1 MIDLHAHVLPG
12 LDDGPA
18 TVPEALALLR
28 TMEEQGVKVVVAA
41 VHALDGRYNVAREA
55 LLRGCEAMAAA
66 LAEEGLSIRVLPSM
80 ELFLSFDLLVAARRG
95 QVVGL
100 NHTPHLV
107 VELPHRD
114 FPAYTERALFELLMA
129 GYRPILNHPERNRG
143 VRREPDRL
151 YRLLEGGVQAMV
163 TAGSLLGLYDLEAQ
177 GLAEELIR
185 EGAAELVVSDA
196 HDLVRRAPCLPEGL
210 AAAAGLGKADQAA
223 EASLLGIQVSG
234 GPDPR
239 GRPSGVGA

>member
-18 TVPEALALLR
+18 TLQDTLALLR
-28 TMEEQGVKVVVAA
+28 RMEEQGVQVVVAA
-41 VHALDGRYNVAREA
+41 VHALDDRYNVSRDA
-55 LLRGCEAMAAA
+55 LLRGCESLTAA
-66 LAEEGLSIRVLPSM
+66 LAEEGLSIRVVPSM
-80 ELFLSFDLLVAARRG
+80 ELYLSFDLLGAARRG

-100 NHTPHLV
+100 NHTPYLV
-107 VELPHRD
+107 VELPHRE

-143 VRREPDRL
+143 VRREPERL

-163 TAGSLLGLYDLEAQ
+163 TAGSLLGHFGPEAQ

-185 EGAAELVVSDA
+185 EGAADLVVTDA
-196 HDLVRRAPCLPEGL
+196 HDLDRRAPCLPEGL
-210 AAAAGLGKADQAA
+210 EAAARWGKVDQAA
-223 EASLLGIQVSG
+223 EAALLGIPVSTSEG
-234 GPDPR
+234 GR
-239 GRPSGVGA
+239 E